1 MYKLTITTLLT
12 ALLITSSVGIVSAQY
27 QSDTRYPDL
36 DRRNDFTF
44 GVKVGANLSRMWDA
58 ESNDFIADPKVG
70 YAAGVFATIPIT
82 TFLGVQPEVMWSQR
96 GFIGRGS
103 SVLGD
108 YRLSRTHNYLD
119 IPIMIAFKPSPVVSI
134 LVGPQYSYLLS
145 TNDEYT
151 SGNTTFEDQN
161 DFDNNNVLKN
171 TLALTGGADFSLDP
185 LVVGLR
191 AGWDIRKNDGDGT
204 TTSIRYKNMWYQLSV
219 GFQF

>member
-12 ALLITSSVGIVSAQY
+12 ALLITSSVGIASAQY

-58 ESNDFIADPKVG
+58 ESNDFVADPKVG
-70 YAAGVFATIPIT
+70 FAAGVFATIPIT
-82 TFLGVQPEVMWSQR
+82 TFLGIQPEVMWSQR

-103 SVLGD
+103 FLGGD

-119 IPIMIAFKPSPVVSI
+119 IPIMIAFRPSPVVSI

-151 SGNTTFEDQN
+151 SGSSSFEDQTN
-161 DFDNNNVLKN
+161 FDNDNVLKN
-171 TLALTGGADFSLDP
+171 TLALTGGFDFALDP

>member
-27 QSDTRYPDL
+27 QSDTSYDL

-44 GVKVGANLSRMWDA
+44 GVKLGANLSRMYDA
-58 ESNDFIADPKVG
+58 ETNDFVADPKVG

-82 TFLGVQPEVMWSQR
+82 TFIGVQPEVLWSQR
-96 GFIGRGS
+96 GFIGRGTF
-103 SVLGD
+103 LGND

-119 IPIMIAFKPSPVVSI
+119 IPILLSIKPSPIVTI

-161 DFDNNNVLKN
+161 DFDNDNVLKN
-171 TLALTGGADFSLDP
+171 TLALTGGLDLSLDP

-204 TTSIRYKNMWYQLSV
+204 TTSIRYKNMWYQLSI